1 MLHPAVPENLC
12 DSLQRLAGYLNF
24 SSGSADGATLKAWND
39 VYADAIGDDPLS
51 GVPAWLIV
59 KSWIVET
66 LDRLSGEKSAFA
78 DRGQADR
85 VVRLLWSELL
95 PAYLDFH
102 SDLLFHHEPENLFN
116 GFFLARASECLL
128 ARLGENDDQAIVA
141 ATVADLNDFVGYRP
155 VATLETHRGEPY
167 AHEFVR
173 PIPLFIAEAG
183 VSAGPYREIVTRSLD
198 ALRHTDPSILA
209 DAGMDLAKLDE
220 LAVDPRAYD
229 FDHPVNRRPNYH
241 FGGWDERGVGGDGCY
256 HRFVIRQVT
265 LEALL
270 SRVRDP
276 DAGDPEE
283 LMVEAASVLAG
294 TILMASGITGWGPG
308 AHSGDTSLASLMR
321 PIAGFRDAFYED
333 RLRRLT
339 GAHATRLAD
348 EQNTHRQPF
357 GAARQALNAALARR
371 RAMQVQHAQLARL
384 YARMGYPDAAKRQV
398 DVVAVP
404 SARMLSRIDCDIT
417 LGLRALRAGRLA
429 DAVPVTRLAF
439 ERLRRSIECG
449 ALVDPWDLLG
459 FAGNFPLYPGPEN
472 SVHDNRVDDILY
484 VIDQLFAY
492 TARVWSEAAAQD
504 DEDAYQEL
512 ELQYR
517 DMAEWWRKYAAHTI
531 ESIEA
536 TDPLESYDSAKLVS
550 RALRLWHRGGAAAGD
565 VKFWAPHADLF
576 DSPRAYALVI
586 TALLD
591 RDDFVPAMA
600 LLVHWLS
607 RADQVGLTQSG
618 SSLPR
623 LSERWLLRL
632 RGEHSQGSFDRP
644 ATSAVRE
651 TSTGSSDTGQDAN
664 AKWELARKL
673 FDYFEANA
681 EEYWSAPVFHLGDSN
696 KGGQQKRDWEAE
708 LSAADEELAAGDG
721 DDHGLDEDSEDEDLF
736 AAAYDDVVYEDTTD
750 DGVEGSVFEYGG
762 DEGSRD
768 ELQAESKRL
777 AEHLGFLQTLARMWA
792 LAADM
797 TVVMHRDMP
806 DACDDAATRERLD
819 YLNAW
824 ADRASQN
831 RIGLLELL
839 DSVKNYK
846 IKPAGTDKESLRSY
860 DRQRLLRDSLVERII
875 GTAVEISDARRLI
888 CGAIDSVIGKSA
900 RAVDAQLAEDD
911 TQAIALYAALI
922 GGDVSRAR
930 LLFPEFLDVVRTKS
944 LLYIPLSRGGDPVKI
959 YIARLR
965 QRVLRHLVHWLPRR
979 GMIAESCRL
988 IEIARV
994 MEQQNPIGVGA
1005 VTEFDGLFADGFRSI
1020 VRSIVRTVQHSVTP
1034 VTPATDDATRKSPGD
1049 SDTNV
1054 PDAKTSEITK
1064 RKAER
1069 ERRRKENQQIRKLDE
1084 SISQQLIP
1092 SLERLT
1098 EIMLASWLS
1107 HSQTLRLSPLEGFTE
1122 GGKWPKLVDF
1132 IQKYGDPL
1140 FTQTFLQLGNVRAVL
1155 HQGVQSWLERALND
1169 GDDSL
1174 DGTQL
1179 FDDLERGTLS
1189 VQEAS
1194 RYITLVYEAVFDH
1207 HGEYMDYNSTTT
1219 QSDRGELIHTFLDFL
1234 RLRVRYERIA
1244 WNLKPVMW
1252 AHEVLVHAGL
1262 EDSARTW
1269 RRSLSE
1275 RIGAEA
1281 EVYVKRL
1288 RDLQREY
1295 AMRMPT
1301 VADRILERFA
1311 RPMTID
1317 RMRALVAPALADA
1330 EISGDSR
1337 AFELLEQETELLTRN
1352 PAGVGLN
1359 TPAWL
1364 TALEDEVEK
1373 LAKRSASTEIDAQ
1386 ALVTLPGQPL
1396 TTAELQDQLT
1406 LAATQGRRLPHK
1418 RD

>member
-1 MLHPAVPENLC
+1 MLYPAVPENLC

-24 SSGSADGATLKAWND
+24 SSGPADGATLEAWND
-39 VYADAIGDDPLS
+39 VYAEAIGDDPLA

-59 KSWIVET
+59 ESWVVET
-66 LDRLSGEKSAFA
+66 LKRLSSENPAFA
-78 DRGQADR
+78 DRSQADR

-95 PAYLDFH
+95 PSYLDFH
-102 SDLLFHHEPENLFN
+102 SDLLFHQEPENLFN
-116 GFFLARASECLL
+116 GFFLGRAAECLL
-128 ARLGENDDQAIVA
+128 ARSGEADDNDIVD
-141 ATVADLNDFVGYRP
+141 ATIADLNDFVGYRP

-167 AHEFVR
+167 SHEFVR
-173 PIPLFIAEAG
+173 PIPLFIDGAG
-183 VSAGPYREIVTRSLD
+183 VCAGPYHEIVTRALE

-209 DAGMDLAKLDE
+209 DAGMDLSKLDE

-241 FGGWDERGVGGDGCY
+241 FGGWDERRVGLDGYY
-256 HRFVIRQVT
+256 HRFVLRQVT
-265 LEALL
+265 IEALL
-270 SRVRDP
+270 SRVQDP
-276 DAGDPEE
+276 DAGDPKE

-333 RLRRLT
+333 RLGRLA
-339 GAHATRLAD
+339 GAHATRLVE

-384 YARMGYPDAAKRQV
+384 YARMGYPDAAKRQA
-398 DVVAVP
+398 DVVSVP

-417 LGLRALRAGRLA
+417 LGLRALRGGRLA

-449 ALVDPWDLLG
+449 ALVDPWNLLG
-459 FAGNFPLYPGPEN
+459 FTGNFPLYPGPEN

-484 VIDQLFAY
+484 VVDQLFAY

-504 DEDAYQEL
+504 DQEAYQEL

-632 RGEHSQGSFDRP
+632 RGDHSQEAFDRP
-644 ATSAVRE
+644 ATSAVPKTATRPDRNE
-651 TSTGSSDTGQDAN
+651 QDAN
-664 AKWELARKL
+664 ANWELARKL

-681 EEYWSAPVFHLGDSN
+681 EEYWSAPGFQLGDSKKDTRSN
-696 KGGQQKRDWEAE
+696 RDWEAE
-708 LSAADEELAAGDG
+708 LTAADDELAAGDG
-721 DDHGLDEDSEDEDLF
+721 DDHGVGEDNEDDDLF

-750 DGVEGSVFEYGG
+750 DGMEGAVFEYGG

-777 AEHLGFLQTLARMWA
+777 VEHLGFLQTLARMWA

-797 TVVMHRDMP
+797 TVVMYRDHP
-806 DACDDAATRERLD
+806 GESDEASTKERLD

-839 DSVKNYK
+839 DDVKSYK

-888 CGAIDSVIGKSA
+888 CGAIDSVIGNSA

-922 GGDVSRAR
+922 GGDVDRAR
-930 LLFPEFLDVVRTKS
+930 LLFPEFLEVVRTKS

-959 YIARLR
+959 YVARLR

-979 GMIAESCRL
+979 GLIAESCRL
-988 IEIARV
+988 IETARV
-994 MEQQNPIGVGA
+994 MEQQNPIGIGA
-1005 VTEFDGLFADGFRSI
+1005 VTEFDGLFADGFRAS
-1020 VRSIVRTVQHSVTP
+1020 VRCIVRTIQNAVDP
-1034 VTPATDDATRKSPGD
+1034 VADAPAPTPASS
-1049 SDTNV
+1049 SDI
-1054 PDAKTSEITK
+1054 PTSESAK

-1069 ERRRKENQQIRKLDE
+1069 EERRQRSQLIRRHDE
-1084 SISQQLIP
+1084 SISEQLIP

-1107 HSQTLRLSPLEGFTE
+1107 HSQTLRLSPLEGYTE
-1122 GGKWPKLVDF
+1122 GGKWERMVEF
-1132 IQKYGDPL
+1132 IQAYGDPL
-1140 FTQTFLQLGNVRAVL
+1140 FTQAYLQLGNVRAVL

-1174 DGTQL
+1174 DGTKL
-1179 FDDLERGTLS
+1179 FEDLERGSLS
-1189 VQEAS
+1189 VQDAS

-1219 QSDRGELIHTFLDFL
+1219 QSDRGELIYTFLDFL

-1281 EVYVKRL
+1281 EIYVQRL

-1317 RMRALVAPALADA
+1317 RMRALVAPALTDA
-1330 EISGDSR
+1330 ETAGDSR
-1337 AFELLEQETELLTRN
+1337 SFELLEQEAELLTRN

-1373 LAKRSASTEIDAQ
+1373 LAKRSAATEIDAQ
-1386 ALVTLPGQPL
+1386 SLVTLPGRPL
-1396 TTAELQDQLT
+1396 TTAELHDQLT